1 MKKLFV
7 IAIYLF
13 CIHCASSKSDSIYLY
28 GIVNSEITN
37 QFDTKELLIKIF
49 NPFDKLLNQEKII
62 RVPLTDRKF
71 SIQLPATKEGL
82 YVSFWAINNNDIEGK
97 MYSIQ
102 FNERQP
108 TGLDEV
114 YFFEQGDSIKL
125 YIGKNGNMGF
135 SGKGAEKLRLQNN
148 LYNLPDPFL
157 VVQNRSVELQNT
169 GRPQEALSLES
180 AAALSSWQLR
190 QKIIESYRP
199 QISNQAYGVL
209 YYDAQAYVDYKRL
222 LWSSFAKA
230 TIKEPG
236 DTSVDSVYQAE
247 SAFYPEMLFLNEQRN
262 YNDIS
267 LKNYSV
273 NDLAGLWSKLQNAYS
288 GKLLDKLL
296 LVLIKKANSET
307 VRPLI
312 DQFIE
317 GSTNTIVKNS
327 LKQWK
332 ENMFAKTFPFEL
344 QDEKGLV
351 HRLDDYKGK
360 VIVMDL
366 WFTGCGACLNLN
378 ATMHHIMEKYRDNND
393 VVFITVCTDKN
404 KKSWIKSLSI
414 GKYTS
419 PGSVNLYT
427 NGKGFE
433 HPILKYYNITGAPR
447 QLIIAKDGSMV
458 STNPPRPDVDPEGNF
473 IPLIIKD
480 DKSTKDSNKIIV
492 MNNPNAK
499 AFMDILDKEIKK

>member
-28 GIVNSEITN
+28 GTVNSEITN

-62 RVPLTDRKF
+62 RVSLTDRKF

-82 YVSFWAINNNDIEGK
+82 YVSFWAINQNDNEGR
-97 MYSIQ
+97 MYPIQ
-102 FNERQP
+102 FHTRKSAD
-108 TGLDEV
+108 LDEV
-114 YFFEQGDSIKL
+114 YFFERGDSIKV

-157 VVQNRSVELQNT
+157 LVQDRSLELQNT
-169 GRPQEALSLES
+169 ERHQEALSLES

-199 QISNQAYGVL
+199 QISNHAYGVL
-209 YYDAQAYVDYKRL
+209 YYDAQAYVDYQRL
-222 LWSSFAKA
+222 RWSSLAKA
-230 TIKEPG
+230 TIKELG
-236 DTSVDSVYQAE
+236 DSSVDSIYQAE
-247 SAFYPEMLFLNEQRN
+247 SAFYPEMLFLKEIRT
-262 YNDIS
+262 YSDIP
-267 LKNYSV
+267 LQNYSIK
-273 NDLAGLWSKLQNAYS
+273 DMTDLWSRLQKAYS
-288 GKLLDKLL
+288 GELLDKLV

-317 GSTNTIVKNS
+317 GSTNTLVKSS
-327 LKQWK
+327 LKKWK

-344 QDEKGLV
+344 QDEKGFV
-351 HRLDDYKGK
+351 HRLDDYTGK

-378 ATMHHIMEKYRDNND
+378 AAMHHIMEKYRDHKD
-393 VVFITVCTDKN
+393 VVFITVCSDKN
-404 KKSWIKSLSI
+404 KKSWITSLAT

-447 QLIIAKDGSMV
+447 QLIIAKDGTMV
-458 STNPPRPDVDPEGNF
+458 STNPPRPDVRDKKF
-473 IPLIIKD
+473 IPLKMD
-480 DKSTKDSNKIIV
+480 NSPESQEENAKIV
-492 MNNPNAK
+492 MGNPNAQL
-499 AFMDILDKEIKK
+499 FIDILETELKK